1 MRSNPPEFNSHQ
13 IQMLTFSIIFRM
25 TGKPM
30 TWMLVKKNRRKKRR
44 SRLKVLADNSNV
56 LRRPLLEKKN
66 WRSAKPFVED
76 QLKQDSP
83 AGVRAEQ
90 Q

>member
-56 LRRPLLEKKN
+56 LRRPLLEKKELEK
-66 WRSAKPFVED
+66 REAFC
-76 QLKQDSP
+76 
-83 AGVRAEQ
+83 
-90 Q
+90 